1 MKYRLGILLLT
12 FIFITLTGCGKDIEL
27 TIENVDSST
36 IAIREDNT
44 LQVALID
51 SFDQEYYDIEEF
63 KSVIDKE
70 INKYNNQH
78 GEGAIILDALE
89 KQEDNVILILTYGSI
104 SHYTEFNGVE
114 GHLSGTN
121 LAGDFTL
128 PESFLTPKGDSVT
141 VTQALEKDDYK
152 IFAINEDIKILID
165 GKIVYYHNGEYID
178 SQTLQADDEEMTYII
193 FKDKLF

>member
-63 KSVIDKE
+63 KSFIDKE

-114 GHLSGTN
+114 GHLSGTK

-141 VTQALEKDDYK
+141 VTQALEKDDYE